1 MATWKP
7 RIYADNKI
15 VVLKIKLK
23 KSSYLILYLY
33 KRYQHKIMNNCSFC
47 ISSIM
52 TLRRN
57 VTQYFNFRLIFRKK
71 SLIFWKSNL
80 IENLEFS
87 IKNLAQTIKYWHR
100 DRIFRKSEYWP
111 ISKIHRDSGFFVI
124 PRFLYPGFKQ
134 KNIFEILSSGCFSW
148 DWILR
153 LKAIFFIISIIK
165 LI

>member
-80 IENLEFS
+80 IENLE
-87 IKNLAQTIKYWHR
+87 
-100 DRIFRKSEYWP
+100 
-111 ISKIHRDSGFFVI
+111 SKILPKRSNIGIGIGFFESPNIGLSQKFTVI
-124 PRFLYPGFKQ
+124 RDFLLFRDFCTRDVSK

-153 LKAIFFIISIIK
+153 LKAIFLIISIIK